1 MACDGVG
8 PSQTCI
14 NLMNGAVRAGYDVE
28 IFSVRRRISC
38 QDVTIHVPLNG
49 VATYLPYAWVARNLS
64 KRIEDRF
71 MRSLKDGDIA
81 YLWPAASLDIH
92 KKLHERGIPI
102 ILEAINTRMASAK
115 KILDVAYAEL
125 GVSPHHGITEQRIA
139 EEEDKYQYSSAIFAP
154 NKNVEAAL
162 ANSPLE
168 GRIIPASY
176 GVDTSKVR
184 NYTNR
189 VSEKS
194 ELTFM
199 FCGYSC
205 VRKGVHFLLDA
216 WKKMPGNHRL
226 LLVGGME
233 PLIAERYKDVLS
245 DDRVEHVGFV
255 KNVHAQFARA
265 DVFIFPSLE
274 EGGPQV
280 TYEAA
285 LHGLPIIASPM
296 GSSRLGDS
304 EGTMLIVEPR
314 QTDDLLSA
322 MEQVAES
329 RDLRESLGRTAFDA
343 VQYFDWNKVGERR
356 ASDALN
362 LIHNVTNIYDVKK

>member
-14 NLMNGAVRAGYDVE
+14 NIMNGAVRAGYDAD
-28 IFSVRRRISC
+28 IFAVRRRISR
-38 QDVTIHVPLNG
+38 QDITVHTPLFG
-49 VATYLPYAWVARNLS
+49 LTTYLPYARVAPALQ
-64 KRIEDRF
+64 KRIEDSF
-71 MRSLKDGDIA
+71 LHSLKDGDIA

-92 KKLHERGIPI
+92 KKLHERGIPVV
-102 ILEAINTRMASAK
+102 LEAINTRMASAK
-115 KILDVAYAEL
+115 KILDDAYAEL

-139 EEEDKYQYSSAIFAP
+139 EEEEKYQYSSAIFAP
-154 NKNVEAAL
+154 NRNVEAAL
-162 ANSPLE
+162 VNSPLE
-168 GRIIPASY
+168 DRIIPASY

-184 NYTNR
+184 NCANR
-189 VSEKS
+189 ASDKA

-199 FCGYSC
+199 FCGYCC
-205 VRKGVHFLLDA
+205 VRKGVHLLLEA
-216 WKKMPGNHRL
+216 WGKMPGNHRL

-233 PLIAERYKDVLS
+233 PLIAERYKDILS

-255 KNVHAQFARA
+255 KDVHAHFARA
-265 DVFIFPSLE
+265 DVFVFPSLE

-296 GSSRLGDS
+296 GASRLGDT

-314 QTDDLLSA
+314 RTDNLLA
-322 MEQVAES
+322 ALEQVTES
-329 RDLRESLGRTAFDA
+329 RELRESLGRTAFDA
-343 VQYFDWNKVGERR
+343 VQYFDWNKVGARR
-356 ASDALN
+356 VNNVLN
-362 LIHNVTNIYDVKK
+362 FIHARK